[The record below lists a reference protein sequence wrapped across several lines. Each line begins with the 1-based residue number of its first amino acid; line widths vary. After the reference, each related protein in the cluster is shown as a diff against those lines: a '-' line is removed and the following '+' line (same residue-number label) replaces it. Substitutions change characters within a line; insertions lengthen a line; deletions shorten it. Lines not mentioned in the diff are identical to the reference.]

1 MCSVAAIFLLLGCG
15 GGGGSTTLSTNTED
29 DTNTTT
35 PPPSKT
41 TSIQG
46 IAQLGIVKQA
56 NVEIFKV
63 TDYINARF
71 EKLYTETT
79 SDGDMNSAGRFNTHS
94 AELEDDRFYVY
105 QVSGGID
112 IDTNDDG
119 VEDEVQVS
127 NKGVFRALVKGS
139 WLKEMTDDTFR
150 VTAVSEY
157 LYQKCYNEIAYTEF
171 DRGVGIQY
179 WADWESQKILET
191 DLNGDGIINPQDI
204 LVFNPI
210 NDRESL
216 SQLVNDKY
224 TLMVDDIHNQNDSYA
239 VNLRNVYSTISPLQ
253 KVDYLNSMPESYA
266 TKISPDD
273 QTLYKVGDDYFSII
287 DVTDPK
293 AIRYIGVVADDGAR
307 DLAISHNGNTAYTV
321 SYRGLSVIDIS
332 NASDPQVIT
341 TYPIDLAGEI
351 VISDND
357 QTLYIDDDRYG
368 LKIFDVSDR
377 TTPQLISSY
386 AFDEPANNARVTSL
400 ALSSDNRVL
409 YVTNTTKGLKALDV
423 SDPANPNEIAGIAMT
438 YPEKVVLSP
447 DDSVAYVSDG
457 TTGIKAVDVSDLNQ
471 MTMLSMFADGP
482 DEYARS
488 ITISEDGEKLFVAGT
503 GTRVRAYDI
512 KNPARPVLLDDDTYM
527 EDLSPT
533 PIHITASHDG
543 TMLYL
548 SNGISSHM
556 SIYFLGMHDEAIQ

>member
-1 MCSVAAIFLLLGCG
+1 
-15 GGGGSTTLSTNTED
+15 
-29 DTNTTT
+29 
-35 PPPSKT
+35 
-41 TSIQG
+41 
-46 IAQLGIVKQA
+46 VK
-56 NVEIFKV
+56 NGTVEIFKV

-94 AELEDDRFYVY
+94 ADLEDESFYIY
-105 QVSGGID
+105 QVSGGVD
-112 IDTNDDG
+112 IDADDNG
-119 VEDEVQVS
+119 TEDEPPVS
-127 NKGVFRALVKGS
+127 NQGVFRALVKGS
-139 WLKEMTDDTFR
+139 WIKEMTDDTFR
-150 VTAVSEY
+150 VTAVSEH
-157 LYQKCYNEIAYTEF
+157 LYQKCYDEIDHTEF
-171 DRGVGIQY
+171 NRGWDIQHC
-179 WADWESQKILET
+179 ADWESQKILET
-191 DLNGDGIINPQDI
+191 DLNGDDVIDPKDI
-204 LVFNPI
+204 LVFNPVD
-210 NDRESL
+210 DRESL
-216 SQLVNDKY
+216 SQLVKDKY
-224 TLMVDDIHNQNDSYA
+224 TLIVDDIHHHEDSYA
-239 VNLRNVYSTISPLQ
+239 VNLRNVYSTIPSLQ

-273 QTLYKVGDDYFSII
+273 KTLYKVGDDYFSII

-307 DLAISHNGNTAYTV
+307 DLAVSHNGNTAYTV

-357 QTLYIDDDRYG
+357 QTLYVDDDRYG

-447 DDSVAYVSDG
+447 DDSVAYISDG